1 MDNNGFFKQ
10 VTQKTY
16 TERRMKKI
24 KSYFLIFFGVVLLSA
39 SISLFCVPNKI
50 VSGGVSGI
58 STILFYLFKIPVGL
72 SYYAINIILL
82 AFGYR
87 VLGKKFV
94 LKTLIC
100 SGLAAILT
108 DIFSHF
114 PPLTNDV
121 VLASLFGGLLGGLGI
136 GLTLIENASTG
147 GTDVVGRLVQ
157 SKFEHISIGK
167 LLMIVDAAVIGASFL
182 VFGNINRTLY
192 GVMSLYVSGTAIDVL
207 IKRMNV
213 SKVAFVI
220 SQKGEEIAK
229 KLIESSKRGVT
240 ILNATGA
247 YTMNKNK
254 MLVCALK
261 EYETASFQSRILG
274 IDPDAFIVFCESEQ
288 IVGNGFYVYH

>member
-1 MDNNGFFKQ
+1 
-10 VTQKTY
+10 
-16 TERRMKKI
+16 MKKI
-24 KSYFLIFFGVVLLSA
+24 KSYLLIFLGVVLLSA

-72 SYYAINIILL
+72 SYYAINILL
-82 AFGYR
+82 LVFGYR

-94 LKTLIC
+94 IKTLIC
-100 SGLAAILT
+100 AGLAATLT
-108 DIFSHF
+108 DIFSYF
-114 PPLTNDV
+114 PPLTDDV

-147 GTDVVGRLVQ
+147 GTDVVGRLAQ

-167 LLMIVDAAVIGASFL
+167 LLMIVDAVIIGASFL

-220 SQKGEEIAK
+220 SQKGDLIAK
-229 KLIESSKRGVT
+229 KLVQSSGRGVT
-240 ILNATGA
+240 ILEATGA
-247 YTMNKNK
+247 YTMREKK

-261 EYETASFQSRILG
+261 QYEIASFQNKILK
-274 IDPDAFIVFCESEQ
+274 IDSDSFIVFCESEQ

>member
-1 MDNNGFFKQ
+1 
-10 VTQKTY
+10 
-16 TERRMKKI
+16 MKKI
-24 KSYFLIFFGVVLLSA
+24 KSYLLIFLGVVLLSA

-72 SYYAINIILL
+72 SYYAINILL
-82 AFGYR
+82 LVFGYR
-87 VLGKKFV
+87 VLGQKFV
-94 LKTLIC
+94 IKTLIC
-100 SGLAAILT
+100 AGLAATLT
-108 DIFSHF
+108 DIFSYF
-114 PPLTNDV
+114 PPLTDDI

-167 LLMIVDAAVIGASFL
+167 LLMIVDAVIIGASFL
-182 VFGNINRTLY
+182 VFGNINRALY

-220 SQKGEEIAK
+220 SQKGDLIAK
-229 KLIESSKRGVT
+229 KLVQSSGRGVT
-240 ILNATGA
+240 ILEATGA
-247 YTMNKNK
+247 YTMREKK

-261 EYETASFQSRILG
+261 QYEIASFQNKILK
-274 IDPDAFIVFCESEQ
+274 IDSDSFIVFCESEQ